1 MNIVYRISFDFDNME
16 AMMGFFDTFK
26 QTNNPNYI
34 KAELVY
40 AGHSYE
46 CEDKTTHQFVVR
58 NELIG
63 KGKDVNII
71 PIQKVKNKNEREN

>member
-1 MNIVYRISFDFDNME
+1 MNIVYRIAFDFDNME
-16 AMMGFFDTFK
+16 AMMGFFDIFK

-34 KAELVY
+34 KAELV
-40 AGHSYE
+40 HSE
-46 CEDKTTHQFVVR
+46 DTHDEDKIIHQFIVR

-71 PIQKVKNKNEREN
+71 PIQKGKNKNEREN